1 MQDPNSRDVE
11 NAEKGRVANISFA
24 IAKEIQIVDG
34 WILLY
39 LAKACSSYDRLSG
52 SPFLKDEVSILNH
65 IFDGL
70 LTMRGTIRV
79 TIGVTTMTRVTIYQ
93 H

>member
-1 MQDPNSRDVE
+1 M
-11 NAEKGRVANISFA
+11 
-24 IAKEIQIVDG
+24 DG